1 MANPLFHLI
10 FAEFQPSTILKLLPP
25 SLGLEIPIKVTVTMP
40 YSPANKEAMMKLVRR
55 SRPFT
60 DYTSAMMKYEARY
73 EEFVNKRYKEPE
85 DGNFEDATREILE
98 AVSGDSNIGD
108 DEEMEPV
115 AAIAAHLADIILMI
129 FMLFLQRILLIA
141 IFPNR

>member
-1 MANPLFHLI
+1 
-10 FAEFQPSTILKLLPP
+10 
-25 SLGLEIPIKVTVTMP
+25 
-40 YSPANKEAMMKLVRR
+40 MMKLVWR

-60 DYTSAMMKYEARY
+60 DYTSAMMKYKTRY

-85 DGNFEDATREILE
+85 DGKFEDATKEILE

-115 AAIAAHLADIILMI
+115 AAIAAHLADIIS
-129 FMLFLQRILLIA
+129 
-141 IFPNR
+141 

>member
-1 MANPLFHLI
+1 
-10 FAEFQPSTILKLLPP
+10 
-25 SLGLEIPIKVTVTMP
+25 
-40 YSPANKEAMMKLVRR
+40 MMKLVWR

-60 DYTSAMMKYEARY
+60 DYTSTMMKY

-98 AVSGDSNIGD
+98 AVSGDSNIDD

-115 AAIAAHLADIILMI
+115 ASIAAHLVDIIS
-129 FMLFLQRILLIA
+129 
-141 IFPNR
+141 

>member
-1 MANPLFHLI
+1 
-10 FAEFQPSTILKLLPP
+10 
-25 SLGLEIPIKVTVTMP
+25 
-40 YSPANKEAMMKLVRR
+40 MMKLVWR

-60 DYTSAMMKYEARY
+60 DYTSAMMKNEARY

-85 DGNFEDATREILE
+85 DGNVEDATREILE

-115 AAIAAHLADIILMI
+115 AAIAAHLADIIS
-129 FMLFLQRILLIA
+129 
-141 IFPNR
+141 

>member
-10 FAEFQPSTILKLLPP
+10 FAKFQPSPILP

-40 YSPANKEAMMKLVRR
+40 YSPANKEAMMKLVWH

-73 EEFVNKRYKEPE
+73 IQLSLHKEPPE
-85 DGNFEDATREILE
+85 VGLVKKLTGSLY
-98 AVSGDSNIGD
+98 
-108 DEEMEPV
+108 
-115 AAIAAHLADIILMI
+115 
-129 FMLFLQRILLIA
+129 
-141 IFPNR
+141 

>member
-1 MANPLFHLI
+1 
-10 FAEFQPSTILKLLPP
+10 
-25 SLGLEIPIKVTVTMP
+25 
-40 YSPANKEAMMKLVRR
+40 MMKVWR

-98 AVSGDSNIGD
+98 AVSGDSNIDD

-115 AAIAAHLADIILMI
+115 AAIVAYLANIIS
-129 FMLFLQRILLIA
+129 
-141 IFPNR
+141 

>member
-1 MANPLFHLI
+1 MI
-10 FAEFQPSTILKLLPP
+10 QS
-25 SLGLEIPIKVTVTMP
+25 
-40 YSPANKEAMMKLVRR
+40 
-55 SRPFT
+55 
-60 DYTSAMMKYEARY
+60 EARF

-115 AAIAAHLADIILMI
+115 AAIAAHLADIIHNFNDI
-129 FMLFLQRILLIA
+129 HAFSSKNCLLADTIISNFSKFA
-141 IFPNR
+141 KIGTRLER

>member
-1 MANPLFHLI
+1 
-10 FAEFQPSTILKLLPP
+10 
-25 SLGLEIPIKVTVTMP
+25 
-40 YSPANKEAMMKLVRR
+40 MMKLVWR

-85 DGNFEDATREILE
+85 DGNFEGTREILE

-115 AAIAAHLADIILMI
+115 AAIAAHLADIIS
-129 FMLFLQRILLIA
+129 
-141 IFPNR
+141 